1 MYSDGEPM
9 LFEDDVFKVEIPLTG
24 IPTADKPPITADK
37 APIGHQQTRILE
49 YIKENGSISN
59 AEACKVLGLKSTRAK
74 EILRGMVDAGLISAL
89 GENKSRIYELS
100 KK

>member
-37 APIGHQQTRILE
+37 APIGQQQTRILE
-49 YIKENGSISN
+49 YINDK
-59 AEACKVLGLKSTRAK
+59 
-74 EILRGMVDAGLISAL
+74 
-89 GENKSRIYELS
+89 
-100 KK
+100 